1 MCEPERRRATT
12 TQEHPPQIVTN
23 ALRSVQFVVGQDGQ
37 QTGVFLDMAT
47 WEALLD
53 WLEDVEDRTLVK
65 DLLPRLREGPGPAGA
80 YRWDQ
85 VEADWQVEFAQVT

>member
-1 MCEPERRRATT
+1 MTT
-12 TQEHPPQIVTN
+12 REHPPQIVTK

-53 WLEDVEDRTLVK
+53 WLEDVEDRTLVR
-65 DLLPRLREGPGPAGA
+65 DLLPLGCVRDRPRLREGPGPAGA

-85 VEADWQVEFAQVT
+85 VEADWQN